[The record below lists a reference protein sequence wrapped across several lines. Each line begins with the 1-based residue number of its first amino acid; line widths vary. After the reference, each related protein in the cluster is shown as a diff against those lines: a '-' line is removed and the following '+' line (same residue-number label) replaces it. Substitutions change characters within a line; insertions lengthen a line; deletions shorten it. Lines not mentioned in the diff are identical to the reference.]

1 MRDYE
6 EENINQTEIIAM
18 QCVGGEIEINTE
30 LLSIGLNIDNDN
42 DPLPENHT
50 KFQNIECFMKIWG
63 ILVFVTGNKSY
74 QPMQS
79 QH

>member
-42 DPLPENHT
+42 DPLPRFCVLRAIME
-50 KFQNIECFMKIWG
+50 
-63 ILVFVTGNKSY
+63 VKS
-74 QPMQS
+74 
-79 QH
+79 